1 MGVLGTPL
9 VKAFAQGVSSRGVK
23 AQPRGKPSGLPFDAS
38 FVDIAAQAGL
48 RAPLIYGAPGK
59 ENLHCRNGRLRLRLF
74 RLRQRRLA
82 GYFSAGR
89 HAARRRSGRGDESP
103 VQEQSRRHI
112 YGCHGESRLAEDRLA
127 FRRDRGRFQQRR
139 L

>member
-48 RAPLIYGAPGK
+48 RAPLLYGGQEKKTYIVETVGCGCAFFDYDNDGWLDIFLLDGTRLK
-59 ENLHCRNGRLRLRLF
+59 ALRKGRRIACTKTIGMARLRT
-74 RLRQRRLA
+74 
-82 GYFSAGR
+82 
-89 HAARRRSGRGDESP
+89 SP
-103 VQEQSRRHI
+103 RTP
-112 YGCHGESRLAEDRLA
+112 A
-127 FRRDRGRFQQRR
+127 
-139 L
+139 